1 MQHASRHPDGLLHC
15 SYSRAHI
22 PVQWCTTCNKHVRDT
37 SHVCKGSSDSFM
49 SITMIYKSHHQ
60 PRKHDWC
67 SSTVCTDTGRWC
79 CPCVCVIGSLN
90 DTNRP
95 RVWAILASSCPA
107 IKRSCIIDNTHTHYI
122 YNRQAHTQTVLLIS
136 VCVCVC
142 ATDGG
147 GAVADQYVFS
157 RSDCIIIILMT
168 AVFPLAD
175 GLRDKQGNSGG
186 L

>member
-1 MQHASRHPDGLLHC
+1 MHHAIL
-15 SYSRAHI
+15 
-22 PVQWCTTCNKHVRDT
+22 T
-37 SHVCKGSSDSFM
+37 DSFTAAIAEHTSLFSDVQHVISM
-49 SITMIYKSHHQ
+49 SGIPPTSARAPLTASWALPWYIKAIISPANM
-60 PRKHDWC
+60 
-67 SSTVCTDTGRWC
+67 TDVPALSALTLGGDAVR
-79 CPCVCVIGSLN
+79 VCVIGSLN